1 MEYTVLARRYRP
13 QAFGEVVG
21 QEHIAQAL
29 KNAINSDRVAHAYL
43 FTGARGVGKTSTA
56 RILAKS
62 LNCPQ
67 AQDGEPC
74 NTCEVCHSISIG
86 SDVDV
91 IEIDGASNRGI
102 EDIRALRA
110 NVNASFD
117 FTTAMFGAKTLA
129 EAAEVSTAH
138 FRAQF
143 EALSAQTKELSA
155 LAQKIA
161 ADTSEPIKSGVTKSF
176 KFSA

>member
-1 MEYTVLARRYRP
+1 MTEMPKFEMPKTEVPEMVREFAEKGVKQAKEGYDKMKAAAQETTDLLETTYTA
-13 QAFGEVVG
+13 ASKGATEFNMK
-21 QEHIAQAL
+21 AL
-29 KNAINSDRVAHAYL
+29 D
-43 FTGARGVGKTSTA
+43 
-56 RILAKS
+56 
-62 LNCPQ
+62 
-67 AQDGEPC
+67 
-74 NTCEVCHSISIG
+74 
-86 SDVDV
+86 
-91 IEIDGASNRGI
+91 
-102 EDIRALRA
+102 ALRA

-161 ADTSEPIKSGVTKSF
+161 TDTSEPLKTGVSKSF